1 MNNNINNKSISIF
14 VKDDRVRIKNVKIV
28 LQNKKKVC
36 IMSLQRLE
44 KKGKKRKERKKEAS
58 QLAS

>member
-28 LQNKKKVC
+28 LQNKKKSVHNVPSE
-36 IMSLQRLE
+36 IGKERKE
-44 KKGKKRKERKKEAS
+44 KKERKKQAN
-58 QLAS
+58 